1 MTPAPWGEHPALPPR
16 LRVVRDC
23 GHDAVVAEQAARI
36 AELQRS
42 LRDWQAVAKAHHDK
56 ALEMQRALESH
67 EAACHAMPSGS
78 SHWITEET
86 PA

>member
-23 GHDAVVAEQAARI
+23 GHDAVVADLTAANAALRQQVRTLSEVARRHHDI
-36 AELQRS
+36 AEQ
-42 LRDWQAVAKAHHDK
+42 LRL
-56 ALEMQRALESH
+56 ALEDH
-67 EAACHAMPSGS
+67 ERTCHALPAGCT
-78 SHWITEET
+78 HWTTEE

>member
-23 GHDAVVAEQAARI
+23 DHDRVIADQARRIADLEQSVRDWREIARRHHDIAEQ
-36 AELQRS
+36 
-42 LRDWQAVAKAHHDK
+42 LRLAVED
-56 ALEMQRALESH
+56 H
-67 EAACHAMPSGS
+67 ERHCGHTLPDGCT
-78 SHWITEET
+78 HWTTEE